1 MMPDEQYVHPA
12 IICYVGVA
20 INYLSCYNKNGSF
33 IEMGGSAVDCLIEL
47 VQNFRNSIEEA
58 KEQGEFNGD
67 CRFRNFPTGC
77 CGITTDLLAKFLLD
91 NRVRIKMDYVCGTYY
106 DIDLE
111 NPSHAW
117 LELENGHIIDI
128 TGDQFKHYPVPLKF
142 EKPVYI
148 GIYSEFHKAFEIN
161 LKESYSMQYEL
172 DNIKP
177 RNYLSR
183 TELYRIILSH
193 M

>member
-1 MMPDEQYVHPA
+1 MR
-12 IICYVGVA
+12 G
-20 INYLSCYNKNGSF
+20 
-33 IEMGGSAVDCLIEL
+33 IELDYLIEL
-47 VQNFRNSIEEA
+47 VHDFRNSIEEA

-67 CRFRNFPTGC
+67 RRFRDFPTGC

-91 NRVRIKMDYVCGTYY
+91 KRVRIKMDYVCGTYY

-117 LELENGHIIDI
+117 LELDNGHIIDI
-128 TGDQFKHYPVPLKF
+128 TGDQFKYYPAPLKF
-142 EKPVYI
+142 NKPVYV
-148 GIYSEFHKAFEIN
+148 GIYSDFHKAFEIN

-172 DNIKP
+172 DNTKS

-183 TELYRIILSH
+183 AELYQIILSH